1 MKILS
6 AARGSAF
13 PFGIGGKLAAPEM
26 EDDEISA
33 PDISDERHGG
43 PLNRVGPYSL
53 GPA

>member
-6 AARGSAF
+6 AAQSSAF

-26 EDDEISA
+26 ENDEIPA
-33 PDISDERHGG
+33 PDIPDERHGG
-43 PLNRVGPYSL
+43 PPNRAGPYSL